1 MNEPIVE
8 VVAERHIKV
17 YLDGRV
23 RGLGT
28 ADNITVV
35 NRAKP
40 LIDSLV
46 ADIKWLLDSQLSTD
60 PRRRLIEE
68 RIRQL
73 A

>member
-28 ADNITVV
+28 ANITVV

-46 ADIKWLLDSQLSTD
+46 ADIKWLLDPQLSTD

-73 A
+73 T